1 MKLYLDIDGV
11 LLHPKEDK
19 AAEHAAELI
28 EYITSEFDCYWL
40 TTHCKGDAGPAV
52 QYLSEYFPD
61 RIIEKLTNIKPTYW
75 ETLKTEAIDFDSNF
89 IWLDDYPFQAEKEV
103 LRNFAT
109 SESLY
114 TVNLSR
120 ENELLNVLE
129 YLKGIKAKRRKRRMV
144 VFSVFLAL
152 ILSIVVA
159 KCVWMGVANRNI
171 CDFTTEKEDILKRR
185 NYLIDKI
192 ITNPEN
198 LIAAMPEAV
207 GPQFQGEW
215 ALYSASMLSA
225 ALTNIAHIYPETRY
239 DAIRQIDSLIKIA
252 VSPELRRYDADRW
265 GEDPL
270 ETLDGD
276 ESHVSYLSHLAWMI
290 SGYKQVG
297 GDNRY
302 DGLYKK
308 LCETMNRRILL
319 SPHLNIPTY
328 PGELIYVPDMLVAM
342 VALSNYSK
350 QNNGEFLQTILAWE
364 AEMRSNGIDKESGL
378 ILSYLPEDE
387 YWDVNPPAK
396 GSYSAL
402 SCYYLS
408 FVDEEFARE
417 QYARLKENFY
427 QRGPVAGFK
436 EYYDRKCWFGFD
448 IDAGPILLNLSPTG
462 TAFGLGPATYFHDYE
477 VRNGFLKTAELAG
490 FTVTKQNKRHYLL
503 ADIALVG
510 EAITLAMRTAVPWE
524 Y

>member
-11 LLHPKEDK
+11 LLNPKEDK

-52 QYLSEYFPD
+52 QYLSGYFPD
-61 RIIEKLTNIKPTYW
+61 MIVEKLMKIKPTYW

-89 IWLDDYPFQAEKEV
+89 IWLEDYPFQAEKEV
-103 LRNFAT
+103 LRNFAA

-114 TVNLSR
+114 TINLSR
-120 ENELLNVLE
+120 ANELFNVLE
-129 YLKGIKAKRRKRRMV
+129 YLKGIKAKRRKRRIV
-144 VFSVFLAL
+144 VLSVILTL
-152 ILSIVVA
+152 LLSIIVA
-159 KCVWMGVANRNI
+159 KGVWMGVANRSI
-171 CDFTTEKEDILKRR
+171 GDFVTEKEDILKRR
-185 NYLIDKI
+185 NYLIGKI
-192 ITNPEN
+192 ITNPED
-198 LIAAMPEAV
+198 LLAAMPEAV

-225 ALTNIAHIYPETRY
+225 ALTNISHIYPETRE
-239 DAIRQIDSLIKIA
+239 DAISQIDSLIQI
-252 VSPELRRYDADRW
+252 VMSPELRRYDADRW

-270 ETLDGD
+270 ETLDSDG
-276 ESHVSYLSHLAWMI
+276 SHVSYISHLAWMI

-308 LCETMNRRILL
+308 LCETMSRRILL

-328 PGELIYVPDMLVAM
+328 PGEVIYVPDMLVAI
-342 VALSNYSK
+342 VALSNYSR
-350 QNNGEFLQTILAWE
+350 QNNGEFLQTVLAWE
-364 AEMRSNGIDKESGL
+364 SEMQSNWIDMESGM
-378 ILSYLPEDE
+378 IMSYIPEYED
-387 YWDVNPPAK
+387 WGVNIPAK

-402 SCYYLS
+402 SCYYLT

-417 QYARLKENFY
+417 QYTRLKDHFY
-427 QRGPVAGFK
+427 QRRPVAGFK
-436 EYYDRKCWFGFD
+436 EYFDRECWFGFD

-503 ADIALVG
+503 ANVALVG
-510 EAITLAMRTAVPWE
+510 EAITLAMRTAIPWE
-524 Y
+524 